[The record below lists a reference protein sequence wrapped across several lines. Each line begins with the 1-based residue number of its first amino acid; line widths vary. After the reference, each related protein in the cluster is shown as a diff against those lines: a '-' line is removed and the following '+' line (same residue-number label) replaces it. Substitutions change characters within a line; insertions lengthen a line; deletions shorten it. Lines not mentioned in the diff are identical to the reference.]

1 MYNREKIFPL
11 CLIYSNK
18 ISIKQVKQKKKKK
31 MNIISDLDNFS
42 GDSGGD
48 FGEWS
53 VGRKDIMKNLYKT
66 GKFIYTLGLK

>member
-1 MYNREKIFPL
+1 
-11 CLIYSNK
+11 
-18 ISIKQVKQKKKKK
+18 

-53 VGRKDIMKNLYKT
+53 VGRKDIIKNLYKT
-66 GKFIYTLGLK
+66 GKYIYTLGIK

>member
-1 MYNREKIFPL
+1 
-11 CLIYSNK
+11 
-18 ISIKQVKQKKKKK
+18 

-53 VGRKDIMKNLYKT
+53 VGRKDIIKNLYKT
-66 GKFIYTLGLK
+66 GKYIYTLGLHSQIRYLINNSSTKLHYKW

>member
-1 MYNREKIFPL
+1 
-11 CLIYSNK
+11 
-18 ISIKQVKQKKKKK
+18 

-53 VGRKDIMKNLYKT
+53 VGRKDIIKKS
-66 GKFIYTLGLK
+66 I